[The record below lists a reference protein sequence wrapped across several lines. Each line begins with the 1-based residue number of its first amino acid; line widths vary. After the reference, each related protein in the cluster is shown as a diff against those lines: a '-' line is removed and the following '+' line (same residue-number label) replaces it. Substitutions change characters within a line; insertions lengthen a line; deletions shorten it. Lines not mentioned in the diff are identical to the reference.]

1 MPSNILS
8 VDIKNI
14 EAVRK
19 SLDKYL
25 NLQTKILLVAKKLC
39 EIGEPIIR
47 ETHGSHASIGIIPED
62 KGYSIQAE
70 GEQLLFIE
78 FGTGDMGGVTDVL
91 YDQVPDSVGMGT
103 WSKDHAMMYTR
114 YGFWVFGGQ
123 IYHYTEP
130 HPAFYYAYQAMVEA
144 LPRIVSEVFE

>member
-8 VDIKNI
+8 VEIKNLK
-14 EAVRK
+14 EVRK

-39 EIGEPIIR
+39 EVADPIIR
-47 ETHGSHASIGIIPED
+47 EVHGSHAIITINPED

-70 GEQLLFIE
+70 GEKLLFIE
-78 FGTGDMGGVTDVL
+78 FGTGDMAGVMDAL
-91 YDQVPDSVGMGT
+91 YDEVPESVGMGT
-103 WSKDHAMMYTR
+103 WSRTHARMYST

-123 IYHYTEP
+123 IFHYTEP
-130 HPAFYYAYQAMVEA
+130 HPVFYYAYQAMIEA